1 MQASDDA
8 DLALVLGAARARLDE
23 AGVLALR
30 TALARPGLDLH
41 RAGALA
47 RHHGLAPLLIHH
59 ALAHGRD
66 LLPVEVSERWKAFAA
81 QNALRNLHT
90 VAQLHDLLG
99 LLQRGGI
106 EAVPYKGPALAALL
120 YGNLALREYVDL
132 DVLVQPAD
140 AARACGLL
148 AAEGFVPHFALGP
161 ARLRAHV
168 RLSYVQLFERPGH
181 AAVELHWNVAPRFFS
196 LPVDVAA
203 LWSRLRPLP
212 LGGRPVLAPAAEDLM
227 LLLAAHGAKD
237 GWQRLEWVA
246 AIAEVARDP
255 SLDWGRALAEARRIG
270 GLRLVRVALALARAL
285 CAAPLPGP
293 VAAGLEDDA
302 AARRIAS
309 DLEQRLRRADPFAPA
324 AEEGFLARAALHLSL
339 REHLADRARYCVRV
353 LFTTTADDWAAA
365 PLPERLSFLHPAVRA
380 ARLLGKYLLGRGRP
394 PPQPQGPGG

>member
-81 QNALRNLHT
+81 HNALRNLRT
-90 VAQLHDLLG
+90 VADLHELLAV
-99 LLQRGGI
+99 LHRGGI
-106 EAVPYKGPALAALL
+106 EAVPYTGPALAALL
-120 YGNLALREYVDL
+120 YGNLSLREYVDL
-132 DVLVQPAD
+132 DVLVRPAD
-140 AARACGLL
+140 VARASDLL
-148 AAEGFVPHFALGP
+148 AAAGFVPHFALPP

-181 AAVELHWNVAPRFFS
+181 AAVELHWNVTPRFFS
-196 LPVDVAA
+196 LPVDVEA
-203 LWSRLRPLP
+203 LWPRLRPLS
-212 LGGRPVLAPAAEDLM
+212 LGGRPVLAPAADDLL

-255 SLDWGRALAEARRIG
+255 SLDWGRALAGADRIG
-270 GLRLVRVALALARAL
+270 GLRLVRVALGLAQAL

-293 VAAGLEDDA
+293 VAAGVDSDA
-302 AARRIAS
+302 AARRLAGDVS
-309 DLEQRLRRADPFAPA
+309 QRLLGADPFAPE
-324 AEEGFLARAALHLSL
+324 AEAGFLARAALHLSL
-339 REHLADRARYCVRV
+339 REHLSDRARYCARV
-353 LFTTTADDWAAA
+353 LLTTTADDWAAA

-380 ARLLGKYLLGRGRP
+380 VRLLSKYLLGGGRAP
-394 PPQPQGPGG
+394 PEPQGRGG